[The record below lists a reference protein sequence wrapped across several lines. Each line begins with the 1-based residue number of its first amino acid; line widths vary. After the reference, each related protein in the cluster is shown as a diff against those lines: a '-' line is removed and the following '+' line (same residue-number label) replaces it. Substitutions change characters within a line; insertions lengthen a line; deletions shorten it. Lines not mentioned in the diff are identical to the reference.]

1 VYFQIG
7 LIAFVVDRLFGE
19 FENIKKYKHPVIY
32 LGEFIKWLEGRLYDD
47 SIKAGAVLWG
57 VVVVVAFGVGL
68 AVDSLVDNVWIEG
81 FIASTAI
88 SSKMLKDE
96 VQKVIYE
103 PSHIRYLV
111 SRDTQELSSSDI
123 NKAAIETYAEN
134 LSDGVVAPLMYLV
147 FFGLKGAFVY
157 KAINTLDS
165 MVGYKNDRY
174 KNFGFFSAKADD
186 IANFIPARVTA
197 LLIGGSYAKIS
208 KCAKLHESPNAGYP
222 ICAMA
227 YKLGVK
233 LGGDTKYFGKLK
245 KKPYF
250 GDGRVNI
257 TKYDISKALS
267 FATKYDII
275 LIMLLI
281 GLSLI

>member
-1 VYFQIG
+1 LCDY
-7 LIAFVVDRLFGE
+7 
-19 FENIKKYKHPVIY
+19 
-32 LGEFIKWLEGRLYDD
+32 

-68 AVDSLVDNVWIEG
+68 VVDSLVDNVWIAG
-81 FIASTAI
+81 FVASTAI
-88 SSKMLKDE
+88 SAKMLKDE

-111 SRDTQELSSSDI
+111 SRDTQELSSSNI

-147 FFGLKGAFVY
+147 FFGIKGAFVY

-197 LLIGGSYAKIS
+197 LLIGGSYTKIS

-250 GDGRVNI
+250 GDGRVDI

-281 GLSLI
+281 GLGLI